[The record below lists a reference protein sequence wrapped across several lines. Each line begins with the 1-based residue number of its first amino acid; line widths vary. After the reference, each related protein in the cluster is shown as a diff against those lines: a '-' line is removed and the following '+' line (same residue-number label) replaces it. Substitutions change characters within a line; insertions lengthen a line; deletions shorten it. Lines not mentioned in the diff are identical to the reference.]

1 VTGSLRPHVMD
12 DTATATRSPSRRLRI
27 ALVIED
33 VSLGG
38 GQERVL
44 AELAPRLARRHD
56 VHLFCHTV
64 RDLGLQGITVRRLR
78 ALPAPQGPRALWFTL
93 LSSLALRPREFDV
106 VLSQGGNTLVQNFVL
121 AHTVHRDRR
130 RIRVQTQRRYGL
142 NPAWRRAWEC
152 VRDALF
158 AALERRAALR
168 CRGRVIAVSR
178 SVRDYFVREYGLRSD
193 EVHIARSGVDHQVF
207 TPDAR
212 PQARP
217 RIRRELGLSGADFV
231 ALFMGGLWFEKGLPD
246 VIAALSLTAEPSRLV
261 VVGRGE
267 REVFAQM
274 AADHG
279 VADRVSFVP
288 HVDRPRDY
296 FAMADCLV
304 HPYPVEPFGLVVLEA
319 AACGL
324 PLLAGRTG
332 AALDLIEDGVSGR
345 FIEPQPPDIAA
356 GLDRL
361 ARAGDALEEMRR
373 EVHLRSLD
381 FTWERQAQQIEEI
394 FLRLAPGG
402 EGEAAR

>member
-1 VTGSLRPHVMD
+1 MT
-12 DTATATRSPSRRLRI
+12 DTDSATRSPTRRLRI

-44 AELAPRLARRHD
+44 AELAPRLARRHE

-64 RDLGLQGITVRRLR
+64 RDIDLRGITVRRLR

-130 RIRVQTQRRYGL
+130 RVRVEAERRYHL
-142 NPAWRRAWEC
+142 SPAWRRAWER

-178 SVRDYFVREYGLRSD
+178 SVREYFVREYGLRPD
-193 EVHIARSGVDHQVF
+193 EVHVARSGVDHEVF
-207 TPDAR
+207 SPDTRAE
-212 PQARP
+212 ARP
-217 RIRRELGLSGADFV
+217 RIRRELGLSDAQFV

-246 VIAALSLTAEPSRLV
+246 VIAALGLTAEPAHLV
-261 VVGRGE
+261 VVGRGD
-267 REVFAQM
+267 RDVFARM
-274 AADHG
+274 AAEHG
-279 VADRVSFVP
+279 VIERVRFVP
-288 HVDRPRDY
+288 HVNRPQDY

-304 HPYPVEPFGLVVLEA
+304 HPYPIEPFGLVVLEA

-324 PLLAGRTG
+324 PLLAARTG
-332 AALDLIEDGVSGR
+332 AALDLIEDGVSGM
-345 FIEPQPPDIAA
+345 FVEPTPSDIAA

-361 ARAGDALEEMRR
+361 AGPGDALEEMRR
-373 EVHLRSLD
+373 AVHARSLD
-381 FTWERQAQQIEEI
+381 FTWERQAEQIEDI
-394 FLRLAPGG
+394 FLRFAPGG
-402 EGEAAR
+402 EGAEAG